1 MKTCPKCQTQVSD
14 EAVFCTGCGVRFDVA
29 SDGAQTQQSQSEA
42 GNGGYVPPTNNENT
56 YSYTYRP
63 PVDPY
68 DHTSEFDAKDIS
80 ENKVLSMLAYI
91 MGTIGII
98 IALLAGTKSA
108 YTAFHVRQALKF
120 VVVNII
126 LAVLALVFCWTVI
139 VPIACGVMYL
149 VLFVI
154 KIICFFQ
161 ICGGKA
167 KEPAIIRDL
176 DFLK

>member
-1 MKTCPKCQTQVSD
+1 MKACPKCQTQVSD
-14 EAVFCTGCGVRFDVA
+14 DAVFCTGCGARFDV
-29 SDGAQTQQSQSEA
+29 SGENAQTAQGAYADSGKTEYSTPNN
-42 GNGGYVPPTNNENT
+42 NGGAYAYQPP
-56 YSYTYRP
+56 Y
-63 PVDPY
+63 DPY
-68 DHTSEFDAKDIS
+68 DHTAEFDPKDIS

-120 VVVNII
+120 VVVNIL
-126 LAVLALVFCWTVI
+126 LAIVALVLCWTVI
-139 VPIACGVMYL
+139 VPIACGVMFL

-167 KEPAIIRDL
+167 KEPAIIRGL
-176 DFLK
+176 GFLK

>member
-1 MKTCPKCQTQVSD
+1 
-14 EAVFCTGCGVRFDVA
+14 
-29 SDGAQTQQSQSEA
+29 
-42 GNGGYVPPTNNENT
+42 
-56 YSYTYRP
+56 
-63 PVDPY
+63 
-68 DHTSEFDAKDIS
+68 
-80 ENKVLSMLAYI
+80 MLAYI

-126 LAVLALVFCWTVI
+126 FAVLALVFCWTVI

-176 DFLK
+176 GFLK